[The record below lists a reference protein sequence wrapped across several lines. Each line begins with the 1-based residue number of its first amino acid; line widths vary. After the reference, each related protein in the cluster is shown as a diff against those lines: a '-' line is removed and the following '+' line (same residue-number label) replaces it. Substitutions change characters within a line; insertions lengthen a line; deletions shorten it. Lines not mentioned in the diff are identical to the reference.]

1 MVATVSKGMVKR
13 VRRIKVVTPRP
24 GCRERPILLLAMMR
38 RRPCR
43 GKPSR
48 MLSRIPGPRG
58 HVWRR
63 SLVCLELVPVRL
75 LLILLVLL
83 VLLGM
88 PMEGFELGRSLILL
102 RRRPMTLVVSAVVG
116 VVGIVGLSFPVC

>member
-1 MVATVSKGMVKR
+1 MSMGMVKR

-24 GCRERPILLLAMMR
+24 GCRERPVLLLAVMR
-38 RRPCR
+38 RLRPCR
-43 GKPSR
+43 GKPRR

-63 SLVCLELVPVRL
+63 SLVRLELVPVRL
-75 LLILLVLL
+75 LLMLL

-88 PMEGFELGRSLILL
+88 PMERLELGRSVILL
-102 RRRPMTLVVSAVVG
+102 RRLLRRRSMALVVSEVVG
-116 VVGIVGLSFPVC
+116 VVGIVGLPLPVF